1 MRSAFHHSPLL
12 VAALLTASA
21 CAHPQSGQ
29 QASAP
34 DSQGATRY
42 VSQEQIQRSGASTAW
57 QALQYTVPFYR
68 FEASGKVRHRGVGSI
83 ILHDQPQIVLDGVTL
98 TEVTMLMAMPATDLE
113 SIRVMDAPTA
123 TTYYGTNSS
132 AGVILIRTR
141 HGDD

>member
-1 MRSAFHHSPLL
+1 MRSSVLHRPSLA
-12 VAALLTASA
+12 AALLALAA

-34 DSQGATRY
+34 ESASTARF
-42 VSQEQIQRSGASTAW
+42 VSREQIQRSGATTAW

-68 FEASGKVRHRGVGSI
+68 FEASGKVRHRGVSSI
-83 ILHDQPQIVLDGVTL
+83 VLHDQPKILLDGVTL
-98 TEVTMLMAMPATDLE
+98 TELTMLMTMPATDLQ
-113 SIRVMDAPTA
+113 SIRVMNAPEA

-132 AGVILIRTR
+132 AGVILIQTR